1 MMILRWFRG
10 WILWDWGRD
19 IASDI
24 DASPSI
30 FSGSLQDDTE
40 MIPCFML
47 VWSGLGEGRLDF
59 AETRPLESFRNTY
72 L

>member
-40 MIPCFML
+40 M
-47 VWSGLGEGRLDF
+47 LGFDGIGARLDF
-59 AETRPLESFRNTY
+59 TETRSLESLWNTY